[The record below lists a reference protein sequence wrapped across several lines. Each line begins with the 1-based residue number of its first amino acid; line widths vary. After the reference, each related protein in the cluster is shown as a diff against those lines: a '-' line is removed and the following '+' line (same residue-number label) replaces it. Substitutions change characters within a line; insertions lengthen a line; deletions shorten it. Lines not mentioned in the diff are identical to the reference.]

1 LGSRNP
7 GPLHR
12 REVHLEMRCVIHGPA
27 PLVLAAAL
35 LSACAG
41 ADKAA
46 VSAQSAGTS
55 AARPGGEGTS
65 MSRPAAVD
73 LAWLDRVVE
82 MFHARTT
89 RKEALAALFGVD
101 LADASSDGW
110 STVRRHGL
118 VRVRIYDLPHAAI
131 DIAVDVV
138 FADGSRPRL
147 ADLEARLGNSRS
159 LPRAPDDFSSGDR
172 VAFYPQS
179 GGSPAWVRVFAE
191 LERNGSSVRG
201 LQIDRSIP
209 SAVPSEPSVPRHR

>member
-1 LGSRNP
+1 
-7 GPLHR
+7 
-12 REVHLEMRCVIHGPA
+12 MRCVIHGPA

-46 VSAQSAGTS
+46 VSAQPAGTS
-55 AARPGGEGTS
+55 AARSGGEGTS
-65 MSRPAAVD
+65 MPRPAAVD

-82 MFHARTT
+82 MFQTVTT
-89 RKEALAALFGVD
+89 REEALASFFGIN
-101 LADASSDGW
+101 LADVPSDGW
-110 STVRRHGL
+110 SAVRRYGL
-118 VRVRIYDLPHAAI
+118 ARVRIYDLPHAGI
-131 DIAVDVV
+131 DIAVELV

-209 SAVPSEPSVPRHR
+209 SAVPSGPSAPRHR